1 MAQLQQ
7 KDLTFTSVSVVV
19 KISLSS
25 LSEWLSLSFFFML
38 QSVVDQMW
46 NCNKDL

>member
-7 KDLTFTSVSVVV
+7 DLTFT
-19 KISLSS
+19 L
-25 LSEWLSLSFFFML
+25 WLKLASPACQNESLSFFFTL